1 MLGPVGNVNLPTPV
15 VLAGAG
21 LCLLGGYLVGVVAG
35 PEGPDRTT
43 GVVESYDSGTRR
55 LCLEG
60 ESVEDLDGAEDGI
73 LCGIWQRAASSE
85 SPHEG
90 DRFRFVSRVSR
101 GQSGPEDDRV
111 LIFGEVDD

>member
-1 MLGPVGNVNLPTPV
+1 VGNVNLPTPV

-43 GVVESYDSGTRR
+43 GTVQSYDSSSNS

-60 ESVEDLDGAEDGI
+60 DGVEDLDGAKDGV
-73 LCGIWQRAASSE
+73 LCGVWEGSE
-85 SPHEG
+85 GARTPRKG
-90 DRFRFVSRVSR
+90 DHFRFVSRLDR
-101 GQSGPEDDRV
+101 NRSGAEDDRV
-111 LIFGEVDD
+111 VIFGEVDD